1 MSDKFLKHA
10 YSLEN
15 AKATEAFYRDW
26 AKSYDEDII
35 ENGYE
40 TPRRCAE
47 ALARFADDFTAPLL
61 DIGCGT
67 GLSGM
72 AFAANGFTNQYGNDL
87 CQDMITI
94 AKDRDIY
101 KDIQLVDLNNPLDF
115 KKGHYRY
122 IAAVGVVAVGHAPAS
137 TIKDVI
143 SKLDEGGLFVFSLN
157 DPTLKDGSYEPVID
171 EAIAADEVTLL
182 SCEYGTHL
190 PKFGM
195 KSKVFVLQKKRANP
209 NIGLALGT

>member
-26 AKSYDEDII
+26 AKSYDEDIM

-40 TPRRCAE
+40 TPRRCAKI
-47 ALARFADDFTAPLL
+47 LAQYADDLNAPLL

-72 AFAANGFTNQYGNDL
+72 AFAAEGFTNQYGNDL
-87 CQDMITI
+87 SKDMITI
-94 AKDRDIY
+94 AKNRDIY
-101 KDIQLVDLNNPLDF
+101 NDIQLVDLNNPLDF
-115 KKGHYRY
+115 DKGHYRY
-122 IAAVGVVAVGHAPAS
+122 IAAVGVIAVGHAPAS
-137 TIKDVI
+137 TITDVI
-143 SKLDEGGLFVFSLN
+143 GKLDKGGLFVFSLN
-157 DPTLKDGSYEPVID
+157 DPTLEEGSYEPVID
-171 EAIAADEVTLL
+171 MAISAGQVELL

-195 KSKVFVLQKKRANP
+195 KSKVFVLQKKSQP
-209 NIGLALGT
+209 

>member
-1 MSDKFLKHA
+1 MSDTFLKHA

-26 AKSYDEDII
+26 AKSYDKDIM

-47 ALARFADDFTAPLL
+47 ALAKYAPDLTAPLL

-72 AFAANGFTNQYGNDL
+72 AFAAAGFTKRYGNDL
-87 CQDMITI
+87 CRDMIAI
-94 AKDRDIY
+94 AEDRDIY
-101 KDIQLVDLNNPLDF
+101 EEIHLVDLNNPLDF
-115 KKGHYRY
+115 AKGQYRY
-122 IAAVGVVAVGHAPAS
+122 IAAVGVIAVGHAPSS
-137 TIKDVI
+137 TISDVI
-143 SKLDEGGLFVFSLN
+143 SKLDDEGLFVFSLN
-157 DPTLKDGSYEPVID
+157 DPTLKEGSYEPVIE
-171 EAIAADEVTLL
+171 EAINAGEVDLL
-182 SCEYGTHL
+182 SCDYGTHL

-195 KSKVFVLQKKRANP
+195 KSKVYVLKKKNQP
-209 NIGLALGT
+209 